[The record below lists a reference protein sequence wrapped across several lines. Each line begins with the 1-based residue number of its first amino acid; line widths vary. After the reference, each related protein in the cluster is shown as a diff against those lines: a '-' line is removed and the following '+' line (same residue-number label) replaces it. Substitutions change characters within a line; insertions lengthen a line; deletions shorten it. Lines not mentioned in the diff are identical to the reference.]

1 MKDGKLGELEELI
14 LLTVVFLQEDAYN
27 VRIRE
32 ELKAQ
37 ANRLPTMG
45 ALYTALTR
53 LEKKGYLTS
62 EMTGAE
68 DIREGRRKRVYEVSS
83 VGKVA
88 LHEAHQLRNK
98 LWNQIAQLNLDW
110 NHG

>member
-1 MKDGKLGELEELI
+1 MKDTKLGELEELI

-37 ANRLPTMG
+37 ANRQPTMG

-53 LEKKGYLTS
+53 LEKKDFLTS

-68 DIREGRRKRVYEVSS
+68 DIREGRRKRVYEVTAA
-83 VGKVA
+83 GKEA
-88 LHEAHQLRNK
+88 LHDAHQLRNK

-110 NHG
+110 KLG